1 MQNITKA
8 ATCIAALL
16 GTVSGG
22 VLAQGADTWPNRPV
36 TMIVPFAP
44 GAATDIEGR
53 LYANELTKNLGQ
65 QFIMDFKP
73 GGVMTVGMDYAYRQ
87 KPDGY
92 SLVYVSSSY
101 SLLPLLYKDKPYD
114 TYKNFE
120 QITLLSKRSAIL
132 AVSNNLPVN
141 NIKEYIAYAKANPEK
156 INFATGGVG
165 GIQHLTGLWLESATN
180 TKVTFIHYKAI
191 GASYPDII
199 AGRTNMVPATFA
211 AGYSNVK
218 AGKMKAIAIASLQRN
233 PLLPDIPTA
242 SEQGVT
248 GFEYSSWL
256 GVIAPG
262 GTPAAIVNKVQGE
275 FAKVLK
281 IPEIKQ
287 KLGDETSVVGSTPA
301 EFRRH
306 AMGETERWKKLV
318 ADNNIKFDD

>member
-1 MQNITKA
+1 MQHFTKTVA
-8 ATCIAALL
+8 GIAALL
-16 GTVSGG
+16 ASGS
-22 VLAQGADTWPNRPV
+22 VFAQGADTWPNRPV
-36 TMIVPFAP
+36 TMIVPFTP

-73 GGVMTVGMDYAYRQ
+73 GGVMSIGMDHAYRQ

-141 NIKEYIAYAKANPEK
+141 NVKEFIAYAKANPGK

-180 TKVTFIHYKAI
+180 TQVTFIHYKAI

-211 AGYSNVK
+211 AGYPNVK
-218 AGKMKAIAIASLQRN
+218 AGKMKAIAIASMQRN
-233 PLLPDIPTA
+233 PLLPDVPTA
-242 SEQGVT
+242 HEQGVSN
-248 GFEYSSWL
+248 FEYSSWL

-262 GTPAAIVNKVQGE
+262 GTPAPMVNKIQGE

-287 KLGDETSVVGSTPA
+287 KLGDETSVIGSTPA
-301 EFRRH
+301 EFRKH